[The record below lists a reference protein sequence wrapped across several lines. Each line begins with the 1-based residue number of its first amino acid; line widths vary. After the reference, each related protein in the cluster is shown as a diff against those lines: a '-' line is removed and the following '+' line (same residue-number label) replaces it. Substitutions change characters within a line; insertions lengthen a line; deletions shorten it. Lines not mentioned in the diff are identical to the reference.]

1 MRSLMRE
8 CRHRSGD
15 YMEIDIYPVRKI
27 SKSRKAK
34 YKPSSETQK
43 KLNQKNAA
51 RRLTW
56 LIQENFGTNDYYI
69 GLNYPAEYD
78 VDNAA
83 ADKLLKNWLRRIKRK
98 HQKAGFDFKYITT
111 TEIGDKKH
119 RPHHHV
125 ICSGELG
132 AKVLRQE
139 WDKQFEA
146 YKKKPSTSFSHAK
159 HLQFTRTGLAGIAFY
174 TCKDPFAIKKD
185 NVWYS
190 FPKTVVEASLDDY
203 KLWAEGSGRSMTGE
217 SKGTLIG
224 IFPKLQVKIGRQTAE
239 ERALLTSIL
248 NQAETIVR
256 AYCVE
261 RQQFETASFYFG
273 DVVNKIRKWN
283 KNDISK
289 SVFDSVSFSII
300 ANKRRS

>member
-8 CRHRSGD
+8 CRHCSGD

-78 VDNAA
+78 VNLAE

-98 HQKAGFDFKYITT
+98 YQKAGFDFKYITT
-111 TEIGDKKH
+111 TEIGEKKH
-119 RPHHHV
+119 RPHHHI

-132 AKVLRQE
+132 ASILRQE

-174 TCKDPFAIKKD
+174 TCKDPSLAYRSYNCSK
-185 NVWYS
+185 NLRR
-190 FPKTVVEASLDDY
+190 PEAENRD
-203 KLWAEGSGRSMTGE
+203 GRISG
-217 SKGTLIG
+217 K
-224 IFPKLQVKIGRQTAE
+224 KLQELRADCFNAE
-239 ERALLTSIL
+239 EFEKLYPGYEFVDADPYWDLYGIDENGEAEKIEMPHITIRMFRRDSKYIL
-248 NQAETIVR
+248 R
-256 AYCVE
+256 D
-261 RQQFETASFYFG
+261 R
-273 DVVNKIRKWN
+273 DRL
-283 KNDISK
+283 
-289 SVFDSVSFSII
+289 
-300 ANKRRS
+300 

>member
-8 CRHRSGD
+8 CRHCSGD

-78 VDNAA
+78 VDNAT
-83 ADKLLKNWLRRIKRK
+83 ADRLLKNWLRRNKRK
-98 HQKAGFDFKYITT
+98 FQKAGFEFKYITT
-111 TEIGDKKH
+111 TEIGDKKY

-132 AKVLRQE
+132 ASILRQE

-174 TCKDPFAIKKD
+174 TCKDPSLAYRSYNCSK
-185 NVWYS
+185 NLRR
-190 FPKTVVEASLDDY
+190 PEAENRD
-203 KLWAEGSGRSMTGE
+203 GRISG
-217 SKGTLIG
+217 K
-224 IFPKLQVKIGRQTAE
+224 KLQELRADCFNAE
-239 ERALLTSIL
+239 EFEKLYPGYEFVDADPYWDLYGIDENGEAEKIEMPHITIRMFRRDSKYIL
-248 NQAETIVR
+248 R
-256 AYCVE
+256 D
-261 RQQFETASFYFG
+261 R
-273 DVVNKIRKWN
+273 DRL
-283 KNDISK
+283 
-289 SVFDSVSFSII
+289 
-300 ANKRRS
+300 

>member
-8 CRHRSGD
+8 CRHCSGD

-78 VDNAA
+78 VNLAE

-98 HQKAGFDFKYITT
+98 YQKAGFEFKYITT

-132 AKVLRQE
+132 ATILRQE

-174 TCKDPFAIKKD
+174 TCKDTSLAYRSYNCSKNLRRP
-185 NVWYS
+185 
-190 FPKTVVEASLDDY
+190 EAENRD
-203 KLWAEGSGRSMTGE
+203 GRISG
-217 SKGTLIG
+217 K
-224 IFPKLQVKIGRQTAE
+224 KLQELRADCFNAE
-239 ERALLTSIL
+239 EFEKLYPGYEFVDADPYWDLYGIDENGEAEKIEMPHITIRMFRRDSKYIL
-248 NQAETIVR
+248 R
-256 AYCVE
+256 D
-261 RQQFETASFYFG
+261 R
-273 DVVNKIRKWN
+273 DRL
-283 KNDISK
+283 
-289 SVFDSVSFSII
+289 
-300 ANKRRS
+300 

>member
-8 CRHRSGD
+8 CRHCSGD

-78 VDNAA
+78 VDNAT
-83 ADKLLKNWLRRIKRK
+83 ADRLLKNWLRRNKRK
-98 HQKAGFDFKYITT
+98 FQKAGFEFKYITT

-132 AKVLRQE
+132 ASILRQE

-174 TCKDPFAIKKD
+174 TCKDPSLAYRSYNCSK
-185 NVWYS
+185 NLRR
-190 FPKTVVEASLDDY
+190 PEAENRD
-203 KLWAEGSGRSMTGE
+203 GRISG
-217 SKGTLIG
+217 K
-224 IFPKLQVKIGRQTAE
+224 KLQELRADCFNAE
-239 ERALLTSIL
+239 EFEKLYPGYEFVDADPYWDLYGIDENGEAEKIEMPHITIRMFRRDSKYIL
-248 NQAETIVR
+248 R
-256 AYCVE
+256 D
-261 RQQFETASFYFG
+261 R
-273 DVVNKIRKWN
+273 DRL
-283 KNDISK
+283 
-289 SVFDSVSFSII
+289 
-300 ANKRRS
+300 

>member
-8 CRHRSGD
+8 CRHCSGD

-78 VDNAA
+78 VNLAE

-98 HQKAGFDFKYITT
+98 YQKAGFEFKYITT

-119 RPHHHV
+119 RPHHHI

-132 AKVLRQE
+132 ASILRQE

-174 TCKDPFAIKKD
+174 TCKDPSLAYRSYNCSK
-185 NVWYS
+185 NLRR
-190 FPKTVVEASLDDY
+190 PEAENRD
-203 KLWAEGSGRSMTGE
+203 GRISG
-217 SKGTLIG
+217 K
-224 IFPKLQVKIGRQTAE
+224 KLQELRADCFNAE
-239 ERALLTSIL
+239 EFEKLYPGYEFVDADPYWDLYGIDENGEAEKIEMPHITIRMFRRDSKYIL
-248 NQAETIVR
+248 R
-256 AYCVE
+256 D
-261 RQQFETASFYFG
+261 R
-273 DVVNKIRKWN
+273 DRL
-283 KNDISK
+283 
-289 SVFDSVSFSII
+289 
-300 ANKRRS
+300 

>member
-174 TCKDPFAIKKD
+174 TCKDPSLAYRSYNCSK
-185 NVWYS
+185 NLRR
-190 FPKTVVEASLDDY
+190 PEAENRD
-203 KLWAEGSGRSMTGE
+203 GRISG
-217 SKGTLIG
+217 K
-224 IFPKLQVKIGRQTAE
+224 KLQELRADCFNAE
-239 ERALLTSIL
+239 EFENLYPGYEFVDADPYWDLYGIDENGEAEKIEMPHITIRMFRKDSKYIL
-248 NQAETIVR
+248 R
-256 AYCVE
+256 DKD
-261 RQQFETASFYFG
+261 RM
-273 DVVNKIRKWN
+273 
-283 KNDISK
+283 
-289 SVFDSVSFSII
+289 
-300 ANKRRS
+300 

>member
-8 CRHRSGD
+8 CRHCSGD

-78 VDNAA
+78 VDNAT
-83 ADKLLKNWLRRIKRK
+83 ADRLLKNWLRRNKRK
-98 HQKAGFDFKYITT
+98 FQKAGFEFKYITT
-111 TEIGDKKH
+111 TEIGDNRR
-119 RPHHHV
+119 RPHHHI
-125 ICSGELG
+125 ICSGEMG
-132 AKVLRQE
+132 AELLRQE

-159 HLQFTRTGLAGIAFY
+159 HLQFTRTGLAGVAFY
-174 TCKDPFAIKKD
+174 TCKDPSLAYRSYNCSK
-185 NVWYS
+185 NLRR
-190 FPKTVVEASLDDY
+190 PEVERRD
-203 KLWAEGSGRSMTGE
+203 GRISG
-217 SKGTLIG
+217 K
-224 IFPKLQVKIGRQTAE
+224 KLQELRADCFNAE
-239 ERALLTSIL
+239 EFEKLYPGYEFVDADPYWDLFGIDENGEAEKIEMPHITIRMFRRDSKYIL
-248 NQAETIVR
+248 R
-256 AYCVE
+256 D
-261 RQQFETASFYFG
+261 R
-273 DVVNKIRKWN
+273 DRL
-283 KNDISK
+283 
-289 SVFDSVSFSII
+289 
-300 ANKRRS
+300 

>member
-8 CRHRSGD
+8 CRHCSGD

-78 VDNAA
+78 VNLAE

-98 HQKAGFDFKYITT
+98 YQKAGFEFKYITT

-119 RPHHHV
+119 RPHHHI

-132 AKVLRQE
+132 ASIMRQE

-159 HLQFTRTGLAGIAFY
+159 HLQFTRTGLSGIAFY
-174 TCKDPFAIKKD
+174 TCKDPSLAYRSYNCSK
-185 NVWYS
+185 NLRR
-190 FPKTVVEASLDDY
+190 PEAENRD
-203 KLWAEGSGRSMTGE
+203 GRISG
-217 SKGTLIG
+217 K
-224 IFPKLQVKIGRQTAE
+224 KLQELRSDCFNAE
-239 ERALLTSIL
+239 EFEKLYPGYEFVDADPYWDLYGIDENGEAEKIEMPHITIRMFRRDSKYIL
-248 NQAETIVR
+248 R
-256 AYCVE
+256 D
-261 RQQFETASFYFG
+261 R
-273 DVVNKIRKWN
+273 DRL
-283 KNDISK
+283 
-289 SVFDSVSFSII
+289 
-300 ANKRRS
+300 

>member
-78 VDNAA
+78 VDNAT

-132 AKVLRQE
+132 AKILRQE

-146 YKKKPSTSFSHAK
+146 YKKKTTTSFSHAK

-174 TCKDPFAIKKD
+174 TCKDPSLAYRSYNCSK
-185 NVWYS
+185 NLRR
-190 FPKTVVEASLDDY
+190 PEAENRD
-203 KLWAEGSGRSMTGE
+203 GRISG
-217 SKGTLIG
+217 K
-224 IFPKLQVKIGRQTAE
+224 KLQELRADCFNAE
-239 ERALLTSIL
+239 EFEKLYPGYEFVDADPYWDLYGIDENGEAEKIEMPHITIRMFRKDSKYIL
-248 NQAETIVR
+248 R
-256 AYCVE
+256 DKD
-261 RQQFETASFYFG
+261 RM
-273 DVVNKIRKWN
+273 
-283 KNDISK
+283 
-289 SVFDSVSFSII
+289 
-300 ANKRRS
+300 

>member
-56 LIQENFGTNDYYI
+56 LIQENFGTNDYYL

-78 VDNAA
+78 VDNAT

-139 WDKQFEA
+139 WDKLFEA

-174 TCKDPFAIKKD
+174 TCKDPSLAYRSYNCSK
-185 NVWYS
+185 NLRR
-190 FPKTVVEASLDDY
+190 PEAENRD
-203 KLWAEGSGRSMTGE
+203 GRISG
-217 SKGTLIG
+217 K
-224 IFPKLQVKIGRQTAE
+224 KLQELRADCFNAE
-239 ERALLTSIL
+239 EFERLYPGYEFVDADPYWDLYGIDENGEAEKIEMPHITIRMFRKDSKYIL
-248 NQAETIVR
+248 R
-256 AYCVE
+256 DKD
-261 RQQFETASFYFG
+261 RM
-273 DVVNKIRKWN
+273 
-283 KNDISK
+283 
-289 SVFDSVSFSII
+289 
-300 ANKRRS
+300 

>member
-8 CRHRSGD
+8 CRHCSGD

-69 GLNYPAEYD
+69 GLNYPAGYD
-78 VDNAA
+78 VNLAE
-83 ADKLLKNWLRRIKRK
+83 ADKFLKNWLRRIKRK
-98 HQKAGFDFKYITT
+98 YQKAGFDFKYITT
-111 TEIGDKKH
+111 TEIGEKKH
-119 RPHHHV
+119 RPHHHI

-132 AKVLRQE
+132 ASILRQE

-174 TCKDPFAIKKD
+174 TCKDPSLAYRSYNCSK
-185 NVWYS
+185 NLRR
-190 FPKTVVEASLDDY
+190 PEAENRD
-203 KLWAEGSGRSMTGE
+203 GRISG
-217 SKGTLIG
+217 K
-224 IFPKLQVKIGRQTAE
+224 KLQELRADCFNAE
-239 ERALLTSIL
+239 EFEKLYPGYEFVDADPYWDLYGIDENGEAEKIEMPHITIRMFRRDSKYIL
-248 NQAETIVR
+248 R
-256 AYCVE
+256 D
-261 RQQFETASFYFG
+261 R
-273 DVVNKIRKWN
+273 DRL
-283 KNDISK
+283 
-289 SVFDSVSFSII
+289 
-300 ANKRRS
+300 

>member
-8 CRHRSGD
+8 CRHCSGD

-78 VDNAA
+78 VDNAT

-119 RPHHHV
+119 RPHHHA

-132 AKVLRQE
+132 AKILRQE

-146 YKKKPSTSFSHAK
+146 YKKKATTSFSHAK

-174 TCKDPFAIKKD
+174 SCKDPSLAYRSYNCSK
-185 NVWYS
+185 NLRR
-190 FPKTVVEASLDDY
+190 PEAENRD
-203 KLWAEGSGRSMTGE
+203 GRISG
-217 SKGTLIG
+217 K
-224 IFPKLQVKIGRQTAE
+224 KLQELRADCFNAE
-239 ERALLTSIL
+239 EFEKLYPGYEFVDADPYWDLYGIDENGEAEKIEMPHITIRMFRKDSKYIL
-248 NQAETIVR
+248 R
-256 AYCVE
+256 DKD
-261 RQQFETASFYFG
+261 RM
-273 DVVNKIRKWN
+273 
-283 KNDISK
+283 
-289 SVFDSVSFSII
+289 
-300 ANKRRS
+300 

>member
-8 CRHRSGD
+8 CRHCSGD

-78 VDNAA
+78 VNLAE

-98 HQKAGFDFKYITT
+98 YQKAGFEFKYITT

-119 RPHHHV
+119 RPHHHI

-132 AKVLRQE
+132 ASIMRQE

-159 HLQFTRTGLAGIAFY
+159 HLQFTRTGLSGIAFY
-174 TCKDPFAIKKD
+174 TCKDPSLAFRSYNCSK
-185 NVWYS
+185 NLRR
-190 FPKTVVEASLDDY
+190 PEAENRD
-203 KLWAEGSGRSMTGE
+203 GRISG
-217 SKGTLIG
+217 K
-224 IFPKLQVKIGRQTAE
+224 KLQELRSDCFNAE
-239 ERALLTSIL
+239 EFEKLYPGYEFVDADPYWDLYGIDENGEAEKIEMPHITIRMFRRDSKYIL
-248 NQAETIVR
+248 R
-256 AYCVE
+256 D
-261 RQQFETASFYFG
+261 R
-273 DVVNKIRKWN
+273 DRL
-283 KNDISK
+283 
-289 SVFDSVSFSII
+289 
-300 ANKRRS
+300 

>member
-8 CRHRSGD
+8 CRHCSGD

-78 VDNAA
+78 VNLAE

-98 HQKAGFDFKYITT
+98 YQKAGFEFKYITT

-119 RPHHHV
+119 RPHHHI

-132 AKVLRQE
+132 ASIMRQE

-174 TCKDPFAIKKD
+174 TCKDPSLAYRSYNCSK
-185 NVWYS
+185 NLRR
-190 FPKTVVEASLDDY
+190 PEAENRD
-203 KLWAEGSGRSMTGE
+203 GRISG
-217 SKGTLIG
+217 K
-224 IFPKLQVKIGRQTAE
+224 KLQELRSDCFNAE
-239 ERALLTSIL
+239 EFEKLYPGYEFVDADPYWDLYGIDENGEAEKIEMPHITIRMFRRDSKYIL
-248 NQAETIVR
+248 R
-256 AYCVE
+256 D
-261 RQQFETASFYFG
+261 R
-273 DVVNKIRKWN
+273 DRL
-283 KNDISK
+283 
-289 SVFDSVSFSII
+289 
-300 ANKRRS
+300 

>member
-8 CRHRSGD
+8 CRHCSGD

-78 VDNAA
+78 VNLAE

-98 HQKAGFDFKYITT
+98 YQKAGFEFKYITT
-111 TEIGDKKH
+111 TEIGDNRR
-119 RPHHHV
+119 RPHHHI
-125 ICSGELG
+125 ICSGEMG
-132 AKVLRQE
+132 AELLRQE

-159 HLQFTRTGLAGIAFY
+159 HLQFTRTGLAGVAFY
-174 TCKDPFAIKKD
+174 TCKDPSLAYRSYNCSK
-185 NVWYS
+185 NLRR
-190 FPKTVVEASLDDY
+190 PEVERRD
-203 KLWAEGSGRSMTGE
+203 GRISG
-217 SKGTLIG
+217 K
-224 IFPKLQVKIGRQTAE
+224 KLQELRADCFNAE
-239 ERALLTSIL
+239 EFEKLYPGYEFVDADPYWDLFGIDENGEAEKIEMPHITIRMFRRDSKYIL
-248 NQAETIVR
+248 R
-256 AYCVE
+256 D
-261 RQQFETASFYFG
+261 R
-273 DVVNKIRKWN
+273 DRL
-283 KNDISK
+283 
-289 SVFDSVSFSII
+289 
-300 ANKRRS
+300 

>member
-8 CRHRSGD
+8 CRHCSGD

-78 VDNAA
+78 VNLAE

-98 HQKAGFDFKYITT
+98 YQKAGFEFKYITT
-111 TEIGDKKH
+111 TEIGDNRR
-119 RPHHHV
+119 RPHHHI
-125 ICSGELG
+125 ICSGEMG
-132 AKVLRQE
+132 AELLRQE

-146 YKKKPSTSFSHAK
+146 YKKKLSTSFSHAK
-159 HLQFTRTGLAGIAFY
+159 HLQFTRTGLAGVAFY
-174 TCKDPFAIKKD
+174 TCKDPSLAYRSYNCSK
-185 NVWYS
+185 NLRR
-190 FPKTVVEASLDDY
+190 PEVERRD
-203 KLWAEGSGRSMTGE
+203 GRISG
-217 SKGTLIG
+217 K
-224 IFPKLQVKIGRQTAE
+224 KLQELRADCFNAE
-239 ERALLTSIL
+239 EFEKLYPGYEFVDADPYWDLFGIDENGEAEKIEMPHITIRMFRRDSKYIL
-248 NQAETIVR
+248 R
-256 AYCVE
+256 D
-261 RQQFETASFYFG
+261 R
-273 DVVNKIRKWN
+273 DRL
-283 KNDISK
+283 
-289 SVFDSVSFSII
+289 
-300 ANKRRS
+300 

>member
-8 CRHRSGD
+8 CRHCSGD

-34 YKPSSETQK
+34 YKPSSETQR

-78 VDNAA
+78 VNNAT
-83 ADKLLKNWLRRIKRK
+83 ADRLLKNWLRRNKRK
-98 HQKAGFDFKYITT
+98 FQKAGFDFKYITT

-132 AKVLRQE
+132 AKLLSQE

-146 YKKKPSTSFSHAK
+146 YKKKPTTSFSHAK
-159 HLQFTRTGLAGIAFY
+159 HLQFTRTGLAGVAFY
-174 TCKDPFAIKKD
+174 TCKDPSLAYRSYNCSK
-185 NVWYS
+185 NLRR
-190 FPKTVVEASLDDY
+190 PEAENRD
-203 KLWAEGSGRSMTGE
+203 GRISG
-217 SKGTLIG
+217 K
-224 IFPKLQVKIGRQTAE
+224 KLQELRADCFNAE
-239 ERALLTSIL
+239 EFEKLYPGYEFVDADPYWDLYGIDENGEAEKIEMPHITIRMFRKDSKYIL
-248 NQAETIVR
+248 R
-256 AYCVE
+256 DKD
-261 RQQFETASFYFG
+261 RM
-273 DVVNKIRKWN
+273 
-283 KNDISK
+283 
-289 SVFDSVSFSII
+289 
-300 ANKRRS
+300 

>member
-8 CRHRSGD
+8 CRHCSGD

-78 VDNAA
+78 VNLAE

-98 HQKAGFDFKYITT
+98 YQKAGFEFKYITT

-132 AKVLRQE
+132 ATILRQE

-174 TCKDPFAIKKD
+174 TCKDPSLAYRSYNCSK
-185 NVWYS
+185 NLRR
-190 FPKTVVEASLDDY
+190 PEAENRD
-203 KLWAEGSGRSMTGE
+203 GRISG
-217 SKGTLIG
+217 K
-224 IFPKLQVKIGRQTAE
+224 KLQELRADCFNAE
-239 ERALLTSIL
+239 EFEKLYPGYEFVDADPYWDLYGIDENGEAEKIEMPHITIRMFRRDSKYIL
-248 NQAETIVR
+248 R
-256 AYCVE
+256 D
-261 RQQFETASFYFG
+261 R
-273 DVVNKIRKWN
+273 DRL
-283 KNDISK
+283 
-289 SVFDSVSFSII
+289 
-300 ANKRRS
+300 

>member
-1 MRSLMRE
+1 MS
-8 CRHRSGD
+8 
-15 YMEIDIYPVRKI
+15 Y
-27 SKSRKAK
+27 
-34 YKPSSETQK
+34 ETF
-43 KLNQKNAA
+43 
-51 RRLTW
+51 TDDT
-56 LIQENFGTNDYYI
+56 IEN
-69 GLNYPAEYD
+69 
-78 VDNAA
+78 
-83 ADKLLKNWLRRIKRK
+83 
-98 HQKAGFDFKYITT
+98 
-111 TEIGDKKH
+111 
-119 RPHHHV
+119 
-125 ICSGELG
+125 
-132 AKVLRQE
+132 
-139 WDKQFEA
+139 
-146 YKKKPSTSFSHAK
+146 
-159 HLQFTRTGLAGIAFY
+159 
-174 TCKDPFAIKKD
+174 CKDPFAIKKD

>member
-174 TCKDPFAIKKD
+174 TCKDPSLAYRSYNCSK
-185 NVWYS
+185 NLRR
-190 FPKTVVEASLDDY
+190 PEAENRD
-203 KLWAEGSGRSMTGE
+203 GRISG
-217 SKGTLIG
+217 K
-224 IFPKLQVKIGRQTAE
+224 KLQELRADCFNAE
-239 ERALLTSIL
+239 EFENLYPGYEFVDANPYWDLYGIDENGEAEKIEMPHITIRMFRKDSKYIL
-248 NQAETIVR
+248 R
-256 AYCVE
+256 DKD
-261 RQQFETASFYFG
+261 RM
-273 DVVNKIRKWN
+273 
-283 KNDISK
+283 
-289 SVFDSVSFSII
+289 
-300 ANKRRS
+300 